1 MKRNEVDGNNS
12 FFGGF
17 EAVVDGLSRPGGVK
31 KPGSSKNPDEDSFE
45 TVVEIGDKEK
55 EYPLIDPFTGEEV
68 EDESE
73 FNDIKDTDNGLQNKE
88 KREEEGEEEEVIPD
102 STNPV
107 VTPASSSDTSDLGEY
122 EEDVVGFFTDKFTEE
137 LGWTFDEEEKPK
149 TIADVIKYMNT
160 VVEESSKPVYANEDI
175 EKLNA
180 FVVNGG
186 SLKDFY
192 KEVYNTV
199 AVDEI
204 DITEETAQKKVLTE
218 NFTRLGY
225 SKDKINKFISRYE
238 DSGTLQEEAEDAL
251 EGLKEH
257 NTKRAEQLLVEQQN
271 QRKEQLKTQ
280 QKFIDNVQSSVDK
293 VDSILGIPI
302 STKEKKELLDYIF
315 KPEADGSTK
324 YQKDYAKDYRNL
336 IESAYFTMKG
346 DSLIQKVTTKATSQ
360 ATKNLQD
367 KLANKG
373 KRNKNSGGSTASTS
387 SSTLAPWEQVSRHL
401 RRPNF

>member
-1 MKRNEVDGNNS
+1 MKNNELDGNNS

-31 KPGSSKNPDEDSFE
+31 KPGSSKNPDDDSFE
-45 TVVEIGDKEK
+45 TVTEIGDKGK
-55 EYPLIDPFTGEEV
+55 EYPLIDHATGNEV
-68 EDESE
+68 DDETQLTP
-73 FNDIKDTDNGLQNKE
+73 NGHGLQ
-88 KREEEGEEEEVIPD
+88 EEELEEEEEVTPEPGV
-102 STNPV
+102 TPV
-107 VTPASSSDTSDLGEY
+107 VATPAATDTSDLGEY
-122 EEDVVGFFTDKFTEE
+122 EEDVVGFFTDKFTDE
-137 LGWTFDEEEKPK
+137 LGWTFEEDEKPK
-149 TIADVIKYMNT
+149 TIAEVVKYMNK

-180 FVVNGG
+180 FVANGG
-186 SLKDFY
+186 DLKDYY

-199 AVDEI
+199 AVENL
-204 DITEETAQKKVLTE
+204 DINEESAQKKILTE

-225 SKDKINKFISRYE
+225 TKDRINKFISRYE

-251 EGLKEH
+251 EGLKEF

-271 QRKEQLKTQ
+271 QRKEQVKTQ
-280 QKFIDNVQSSVDK
+280 QKFIENVQTSVDK
-293 VDSILGIPI
+293 VDSILGIPV
-302 STKEKKELLDYIF
+302 SAKEKKELLDYIF
-315 KPEADGSTK
+315 KPDADGTTK

-346 DSLIQKVTTKATSQ
+346 DTLIQKVTQKATSQ

-373 KRNKNSGGSTASTS
+373 KRTKNSGSSTASTQS
-387 SSTLAPWEQVSRHL
+387 SALAPWETVSRHL